1 MEQHYGNWLCRG
13 ENVSVYY
20 ARLQPNFLPEHCHR
34 QAELLLSFDQAEAQ
48 IRWRTENDVREAAI
62 GPHQFCII
70 PPHLPHACE
79 WKSEA
84 DVVVVYLDE
93 EWLNEH
99 LPEPLDEMIVEDFQP
114 LSRLDACLWSLG
126 TMFKN
131 LCRKEDFPP
140 ASFIEGIGAALASR
154 TLEQHFQ
161 KKEETAT
168 EPEQRLSPETMRKV
182 REYVDA
188 HLRENIAVEDLAR
201 HVGLSERHFGRLFR
215 LTTGSPPV
223 QFVLKHRV
231 QRALELLRTG
241 EYRIAEVAYEVGFY
255 DQSHLDRHC
264 RKFFGFPPK
273 QAMRMAESS
282 LKMSETS
289 KIPALEMV

>member
-1 MEQHYGNWLCRG
+1 MERHYGNWLCRG

-34 QAELLLSFDQAEAQ
+34 QAELLLSFDQAEAH
-48 IRWRTENDVREAAI
+48 ITWRTENDLREEEI

-84 DVVVVYLDE
+84 DAVVVYLE
-93 EWLNEH
+93 EELLAEQ
-99 LPEPLDEMIVEDFQP
+99 LPEPLVEVIVEDFQP

-126 TMFKN
+126 AMFKE

-161 KKEETAT
+161 KKGEIA
-168 EPEQRLSPETMRKV
+168 EPALSPETMRKV
-182 REYVDA
+182 TEYVEA
-188 HLRENIAVEDLAR
+188 HVREAITVEDLAR

-215 LTTGSPPV
+215 RTAGSPPV
-223 QFVLKHRV
+223 QFILKHRV

-241 EYRIAEVAYEVGFY
+241 GYRVAEAAYEMGFY
-255 DQSHLDRHC
+255 DQSHFDRQC
-264 RKFFGFPPK
+264 RKFFGFAPK
-273 QAMRMAESS
+273 QAMRTAESS